1 MKIFNLE
8 PKIKVLCVIYFMVA
22 QSSMMARA
30 TSDSFLL
37 KYFEPDV
44 IPQMIMAA
52 ASLSILLALLTT
64 YLCGRFQ
71 AYGAMK
77 LAIGGLALVMIGVV
91 AAVFLIGEK
100 NTAVFVLAYMVCEVV
115 VILPMVLFWGMAMGV
130 LNPKESKKWF
140 GMIGAAGTCGCILA
154 GYTVSLASKSELV
167 NELSLGLVTGVLM
180 IVLVILISKAD
191 LFTIRDT
198 KSVPSDSQT
207 ASIFRKMALMIS
219 SRQSVMMTWL
229 VVFSA
234 MVLCLIDINFKFLV
248 RKDYAG
254 SELYDFFGQFYTYSS
269 VAQLLLQLFIVRT
282 ILTRGGVFAAISI
295 LPCLLLLT
303 AIAALLLNRADAVY
317 VGKFITQ
324 VVFFTIEYVGLQM
337 LYLSVKK
344 EIRGQ
349 MNSAID
355 GLTRPATIAAISLL
369 VTSTFGFWQEDAVV
383 RLNLIIIALSCCW
396 LFVAWLNYRQY
407 LSSLLSMLNTRVT
420 DFVKASPLKMNSL
433 FDSQLRVSMSKAK
446 SFEACFWADWIVGM
460 NKKGWCDEFRI
471 MMANEDVTL
480 KIHAIRYLSKFGGEA
495 DRESILRVLSEGLS
509 PHLRLEA
516 LRNLAIHGKGEELRF
531 LEPFLDDND
540 PSIRCASAAGLLGA
554 SDSTLSKKA
563 ESIFEEFLNSKEE
576 NERFHAVQSLS
587 IISGVTTASV
597 IGRLLDDPA
606 DKIKNKAI
614 QSIHKHDLD
623 STFERLMEL
632 ISEES
637 LKPAISNCLKKIGR
651 PANELIEKRLSSM
664 KYGEAPDCYRTL
676 ICFLIESNESK
687 RSSSIEK
694 FIGQISKE
702 TERTE
707 LALEYFSTMGNFPQ
721 GRNLKKFA
729 RKELT
734 DYLQKAEFY
743 RENLTKLPLIRKNEP
758 IRMALKFQFE
768 LRIEALLK
776 LLSIL
781 ESKIDYKKLFKIS
794 AEGGANAEAEATEVL
809 KGVVGPTLS
818 DRLMA
823 LAKDI
828 QKPLGDAAGSD
839 YFFATFAESDSRW
852 VLAGLLLMLSKEDYK
867 PHRSFVQTCLKKQDS
882 VVRETALEVFIA
894 YETKRDAVEE
904 ECTTLCNDSCQGI
917 ALMARQALAAF

>member
-1 MKIFNLE
+1 MKIFKLE

-77 LAIGGLALVMIGVV
+77 LAIGGLAVAMIGVV
-91 AAVFLIGEK
+91 GAVSLIGSS
-100 NTAVFVLAYMVCEVV
+100 NNAVFVLAYMVCEVV

-130 LNPKESKKWF
+130 LNPTESKKWF

-154 GYTVSLASKSELV
+154 GYTVSLASKNALV
-167 NELSLGLVTGVLM
+167 NELSLGLVTGVLV
-180 IVLVILISKAD
+180 IVLMILISKAD
-191 LFTIRDT
+191 VFTIRDA
-198 KSVPSDSQT
+198 KPDIQT

-269 VAQLLLQLFIVRT
+269 VAQLLLQLIIVRT
-282 ILTRGGVFAAISI
+282 ILTKGGVFAAISI
-295 LPCLLLLT
+295 LPGLLLLT
-303 AIAALLLNRADAVY
+303 AIGALLLNRADAVY

-337 LYLSVKK
+337 LYLSVRKDL
-344 EIRGQ
+344 RGQ

-383 RLNLIIIALSCCW
+383 RLNLIIIVLSCCW

-420 DFVKASPLKMNSL
+420 DFAQGTTLKMNTL
-433 FDSQLRVSMSKAK
+433 FDSQLRDSLSKANPV
-446 SFEACFWADWIVGM
+446 EACFWGDWIVGM
-460 NKKGWCDEFRI
+460 NKKGWVDEFRV
-471 MMANEDVTL
+471 MLAKEDATL
-480 KIHAIRYLSKFGGEA
+480 QIPAIRYLSEFGEKD
-495 DRESILRVLSEGLS
+495 DRENILRVVREGLS

-516 LRNLAIHGKGEELRF
+516 LRNLAIHGESDELRF
-531 LEPFLDDND
+531 LEPLLDDD
-540 PSIRCASAAGLLGA
+540 VPGIRCASAAALLSS
-554 SDSTLSKKA
+554 SDSSLSKRA
-563 ESIFEEFLNSKEE
+563 ESIFDEFLNSG
-576 NERFHAVQSLS
+576 NVDERFYAVQSLS
-587 IISGVTTASV
+587 VVREVDTTEIISQ
-597 IGRLLDDPA
+597 LLNDPA
-606 DKIKNKAI
+606 DAIKMEAI
-614 QSIHKHDLD
+614 HSIRKPDLN

-651 PANELIEKRLSSM
+651 PANELIEKRLESM
-664 KYGEAPDCYRTL
+664 RYGDAPEPYRSL
-676 ICFLIESNESK
+676 IYLLIENNELK
-687 RSSSIEK
+687 RSSSIEV
-694 FIGQISKE
+694 FIDQISEE
-702 TERTE
+702 TERTQ
-707 LALEYFSTMGNFPQ
+707 LALEYFSTMGNIPQ
-721 GRNLKKFA
+721 CRNLKKFA
-729 RKELT
+729 RKELAE
-734 DYLQKAEFY
+734 YLREAEFY
-743 RENLTKLPLIRKNEP
+743 RGNLSKLPLIRKNEP
-758 IRMALKFQFE
+758 IRMALNFHFE
-768 LRIEALLK
+768 LRVEVLLK

-818 DRLMA
+818 DRLMS
-823 LAKDI
+823 LAKAI
-828 QKPLGDAAGSD
+828 RKPVADPAGSD

-867 PHRSFVQTCLKKQDS
+867 LHRSFVQTCLKKQDS

-894 YETKRDAVEE
+894 YENQRDAVKE
-904 ECTTLCNDSCQGI
+904 ECTTLSNDSYRGI
-917 ALMARQALAAF
+917 ALMAKQALVAF

>member
-1 MKIFNLE
+1 MKIFKLE

-77 LAIGGLALVMIGVV
+77 LAIGGLAVAMIGVV
-91 AAVFLIGEK
+91 AAVSLIGSS
-100 NTAVFVLAYMVCEVV
+100 NNAVFVLAYMVCEVV

-130 LNPKESKKWF
+130 LNPTESKKWF

-154 GYTVSLASKSELV
+154 GYTVSLASKNALV
-167 NELSLGLVTGVLM
+167 NELSLGLVTGVLI

-191 LFTIRDT
+191 VFTIRDA
-198 KSVPSDSQT
+198 KPDIQT

-269 VAQLLLQLFIVRT
+269 VAQLLLQLIIVRT
-282 ILTRGGVFAAISI
+282 ILTKGGVFAAISI
-295 LPCLLLLT
+295 LPGLLLLT
-303 AIAALLLNRADAVY
+303 AIGALFLNRADAVY

-337 LYLSVKK
+337 LYLSVRKDL
-344 EIRGQ
+344 RGQ

-383 RLNLIIIALSCCW
+383 RLNLIIIVLSCCW

-420 DFVKASPLKMNSL
+420 DFAQGTTLKMNTL
-433 FDSQLRVSMSKAK
+433 FDSQLRDSLSKANPV
-446 SFEACFWADWIVGM
+446 EACFWGDWIVGM
-460 NKKGWCDEFRI
+460 NKKGWVDEFRV
-471 MMANEDVTL
+471 MLAKEDATL
-480 KIHAIRYLSKFGGEA
+480 QIPAIRYLSEFGEKD
-495 DRESILRVLSEGLS
+495 DRENILRVVREGLS
-509 PHLRLEA
+509 PHLRVEA
-516 LRNLAIHGKGEELRF
+516 LRNLAIHGKSDELRF
-531 LEPFLDDND
+531 LEPLLDDD
-540 PSIRCASAAGLLGA
+540 VPSIRCASAAALLSS
-554 SDSTLSKKA
+554 SDSSLSKRA
-563 ESIFEEFLNSKEE
+563 ESIFDEFLNSG
-576 NERFHAVQSLS
+576 NVDERFYAVQSLS
-587 IISGVTTASV
+587 VVREVDTTEIISQ
-597 IGRLLDDPA
+597 LLNDPA
-606 DKIKNKAI
+606 DAIKMEAI
-614 QSIHKHDLD
+614 HSIRKPDLN

-637 LKPAISNCLKKIGR
+637 LKPAISNCLKNIGR
-651 PANELIEKRLSSM
+651 PANELIEKRLESM
-664 KYGEAPDCYRTL
+664 RYGDAPEPYRSL
-676 ICFLIESNESK
+676 IYLLIENNEHK
-687 RSSSIEK
+687 RSSSIET
-694 FIGQISKE
+694 FIDQISEE
-702 TERTE
+702 TERTQ
-707 LALEYFSTMGNFPQ
+707 LALEYFSTIGNIPQ

-729 RKELT
+729 RKELPE
-734 DYLQKAEFY
+734 YLRKAEFY
-743 RENLTKLPLIRKNEP
+743 RGNLSKLPLIRKNEP
-758 IRMALKFQFE
+758 IRMALNFHFY
-768 LRIEALLK
+768 LRVYVFLT

-781 ESKIDYKKLFKIS
+781 
-794 AEGGANAEAEATEVL
+794 
-809 KGVVGPTLS
+809 
-818 DRLMA
+818 
-823 LAKDI
+823 
-828 QKPLGDAAGSD
+828 
-839 YFFATFAESDSRW
+839 
-852 VLAGLLLMLSKEDYK
+852 
-867 PHRSFVQTCLKKQDS
+867 
-882 VVRETALEVFIA
+882 
-894 YETKRDAVEE
+894 
-904 ECTTLCNDSCQGI
+904 
-917 ALMARQALAAF
+917 

>member
-1 MKIFNLE
+1 MKIFKLE

-30 TSDSFLL
+30 TSDGFLL
-37 KYFEPDV
+37 QYFQPES
-44 IPQMIMAA
+44 IPQMVMAA
-52 ASLSILLALLTT
+52 AGLSILLALLTT
-64 YLCGRFQ
+64 YLCSRFQ

-77 LAIGGLALVMIGVV
+77 LAIGGLAVTMIGVV
-91 AAVFLIGEK
+91 AAVFLSGSTNK
-100 NTAVFVLAYMVCEVV
+100 AVFVVAYMVCEVV

-154 GYTVSLASKSELV
+154 GYTVSLASKSEMV

-191 LFTIRDT
+191 VFTIRDT
-198 KSVPSDSQT
+198 KSEATDNQA
-207 ASIFRKMALMIS
+207 ASIFRKLAVMIS

-282 ILTRGGVFAAISI
+282 ILTKGGVFAAISI
-295 LPCLLLLT
+295 LPGLLFFT
-303 AIAALLLNRADAVY
+303 AIAALLLNREDAVY
-317 VGKFITQ
+317 IGKFITQ

-337 LYLSVKK
+337 LYLSVRK
-344 EIRGQ
+344 ELRGQ

-383 RLNLIIIALSCCW
+383 RLNLIVIVLSCCW
-396 LFVAWLNYRQY
+396 FFVAWLNYRQY

-420 DFVKASPLKMNSL
+420 DFAQETSLKMNTL
-433 FDSQLRVSMSKAK
+433 FDSQLRDSLSKANDV
-446 SFEACFWADWIVGM
+446 EACFWGDWIVGM
-460 NKKGWCDEFRI
+460 NKKGWVDEFRL
-471 MMANEDVTL
+471 MLAKEDATL
-480 KIHAIRYLSKFGGEA
+480 KIQAIRYLSEFGEE
-495 DRESILRVLSEGLS
+495 DDLESISRIAREGS

-516 LRNLAIHGKGEELRF
+516 LRNLAIHGKVDELRF
-531 LEPFLDDND
+531 LEPLLDDDD
-540 PSIRCASAAGLLGA
+540 PSIRCASAAGLLSS
-554 SDSTLSKKA
+554 SDSMLSKRA
-563 ESIFEEFLNSKEE
+563 ESIFDEFLNSE
-576 NERFHAVQSLS
+576 NVDERYQAVHNLS
-587 IISGVTTASV
+587 MAREVDTAGIISQ
-597 IGRLLDDPA
+597 LLNDPA
-606 DKIKNKAI
+606 DAVKMEAI
-614 QSIHKHDLD
+614 HSIHKPDLN

-651 PANELIEKRLSSM
+651 PATELIEKRLASM
-664 KYGEAPDCYRTL
+664 KYGDAPEPYRSL
-676 ICFLIESNESK
+676 IYLLIENNELK
-687 RSSSIEK
+687 RSSNIEK
-694 FIGQISKE
+694 FIGQVTGE
-702 TERTE
+702 TERTQ
-707 LALEYFSTMGNFPQ
+707 LALEYFSTIGNIPQ
-721 GRNLKKFA
+721 SRNLKRFA
-729 RKELT
+729 RKELGE
-734 DYLQKAEFY
+734 YLRQAEFY
-743 RENLTKLPLIRKNEP
+743 RENLSKLPLIRKNEP
-758 IRMALKFQFE
+758 MRMALNFHFE
-768 LRIEALLK
+768 LRVEVLLK
-776 LLSIL
+776 LLSIS
-781 ESKIDYKKLFKIS
+781 EPKIDYKKLFKIS

-818 DRLMA
+818 DRLIV

-828 QKPLGDAAGSD
+828 QKPIVAPAGTD

-867 PHRSFVQTCLKKQDS
+867 PHRPFVQTCLKNQDS
-882 VVRETALEVFIA
+882 VVRETALAVFIA
-894 YETKRDAVEE
+894 YELERDAVKE
-904 ECTTLCNDSCQGI
+904 ECTTLSDDSCQGI
-917 ALMARQALAAF
+917 ALMAKQALIAF

>member
-77 LAIGGLALVMIGVV
+77 LAIGGLAVAMIGVV
-91 AAVFLIGEK
+91 AAVFLIGSS
-100 NTAVFVLAYMVCEVV
+100 NNAVFVLAYMVCEVV

-130 LNPKESKKWF
+130 LNPTESKKWF

-154 GYTVSLASKSELV
+154 GYTVSLASKNALV
-167 NELSLGLVTGVLM
+167 NELSLGLVTGVLI

-191 LFTIRDT
+191 VFTIRDA
-198 KSVPSDSQT
+198 KPDIQT

-269 VAQLLLQLFIVRT
+269 VAQLLLQLIIVRT
-282 ILTRGGVFAAISI
+282 ILTKGGVFAAISI
-295 LPCLLLLT
+295 LPGLLLLT
-303 AIAALLLNRADAVY
+303 AIGALFLNRADAVY

-337 LYLSVKK
+337 LYLSVRKDL
-344 EIRGQ
+344 RGQ

-383 RLNLIIIALSCCW
+383 RLNLIIIVLSCCW

-420 DFVKASPLKMNSL
+420 DFAQGTTLKMNTL
-433 FDSQLRVSMSKAK
+433 FDSQLRDSLSKANPV
-446 SFEACFWADWIVGM
+446 EACFWGDWIVGM
-460 NKKGWCDEFRI
+460 NKKGWVDEFRV
-471 MMANEDVTL
+471 MLAKEDATL
-480 KIHAIRYLSKFGGEA
+480 QIPAIRYLSEFGEKD
-495 DRESILRVLSEGLS
+495 DRENILRVVREGLS

-516 LRNLAIHGKGEELRF
+516 LRNLAIHGKSDELRF
-531 LEPFLDDND
+531 LEPLLDDD
-540 PSIRCASAAGLLGA
+540 VPSIRCASAAALLSS
-554 SDSTLSKKA
+554 SDSSLSKRA
-563 ESIFEEFLNSKEE
+563 ESIFDEFLNSG
-576 NERFHAVQSLS
+576 NVDERFYAVQSLS
-587 IISGVTTASV
+587 VVREVDTTEIISQ
-597 IGRLLDDPA
+597 LLNDPA
-606 DKIKNKAI
+606 DAIKMEAI
-614 QSIHKHDLD
+614 HSIRKPDLN

-651 PANELIEKRLSSM
+651 PANELIEKRLESM
-664 KYGEAPDCYRTL
+664 RYGDAPEPYRSL
-676 ICFLIESNESK
+676 IYLLIENNEHK
-687 RSSSIEK
+687 RSSSIET
-694 FIGQISKE
+694 FIDQISEE
-702 TERTE
+702 TERTQ
-707 LALEYFSTMGNFPQ
+707 LALEYFSTIGNIPQ

-729 RKELT
+729 RKELPE
-734 DYLQKAEFY
+734 YLRKAEFY
-743 RENLTKLPLIRKNEP
+743 RGNLSKLPLIRKNEP
-758 IRMALKFQFE
+758 IRMALNFHFE
-768 LRIEALLK
+768 LRVEVLLK

-818 DRLMA
+818 DRLMS
-823 LAKDI
+823 LAKAI
-828 QKPLGDAAGSD
+828 RKPIVDPAGSD

-867 PHRSFVQTCLKKQDS
+867 LHRSFVKTCLKKQDS

-894 YETKRDAVEE
+894 YENQRDAVKE
-904 ECTTLCNDSCQGI
+904 ECTMLSNDSYRGI
-917 ALMARQALAAF
+917 ALMAKQALVAF